1 MSYRPLEKAAYIGA
15 ILNGAKSLAGA
26 GKGVLGSLGKLPG
39 LKNIAPSVKNFTGAI
54 TNKTGLGDIASKGAV
69 AANEISKPLDVLNKQ
84 RSYSNGISNQMG
96 TNNDDFKK

>member
-1 MSYRPLEKAAYIGA
+1 M
-15 ILNGAKSLAGA
+15 NGVKSLAGA

-54 TNKTGLGDIASKGAV
+54 TNKTGIGNIAAKGSE
-69 AANEISKPLDVLNKQ
+69 AAKQISKPLDVLNKQ
-84 RSYSNGISNQMG
+84 RSYSDGISDQMG